1 MKWSS
6 FKYLVKQGWHSMVAN
21 RLMTLA
27 SIGVL
32 VACLMITGVAALLSV
47 NVTSYVDY
55 LETLNEIVFFIDDAA
70 PAETV
75 EALKTQ
81 IPADG
86 NVAACEYVPKAA
98 AVEDMREY
106 LGDYGDIMNDYAG
119 EGNTENPL
127 PASFRV
133 SVTDVADLAPTVER
147 IKAMGAYTATAED
160 GTASDANVFYKVNS
174 PSELSST
181 LVNLKRIVNYI
192 GWGLVAVLGV
202 VSVVVISNTIRLTVF
217 ARRKEINIMKFVGAT
232 NAFIRLP
239 FFVEGMTVG
248 AISGVLATVV
258 VGGAYY
264 GLEQALLQPEA
275 LWLNEFTKCMWPFMD
290 IIWPLLGG
298 FVLFGVAIGGV
309 GCASSIR
316 KHLKV

>member
-1 MKWSS
+1 
-6 FKYLVKQGWHSMVAN
+6 
-21 RLMTLA
+21 
-27 SIGVL
+27 
-32 VACLMITGVAALLSV
+32 
-47 NVTSYVDY
+47 
-55 LETLNEIVFFIDDAA
+55 
-70 PAETV
+70 
-75 EALKTQ
+75 
-81 IPADG
+81 
-86 NVAACEYVPKAA
+86 
-98 AVEDMREY
+98 MREY

-160 GTASDANVFYKVNS
+160 GTASDATVFYKVNS

-192 GWGLVAVLGV
+192 GWGLVAVLG
-202 VSVVVISNTIRLTVF
+202 LTVF

>member
-98 AVEDMREY
+98 AVEEMREY

-202 VSVVVISNTIRLTVF
+202 VAAVLCGGHDGGRYLGRAGHGRCGRCVLR
-217 ARRKEINIMKFVGAT
+217 AGA
-232 NAFIRLP
+232 
-239 FFVEGMTVG
+239 G
-248 AISGVLATVV
+248 AAAA
-258 VGGAYY
+258 GGALAERVHQMHVAVHGYHLAAAGRVCAVRRRHRRR
-264 GLEQALLQPEA
+264 GLRVQHPQAPEGVIFFEHRSF
-275 LWLNEFTKCMWPFMD
+275 LWKSIKNWS
-290 IIWPLLGG
+290 
-298 FVLFGVAIGGV
+298 
-309 GCASSIR
+309 ASYVWCLP
-316 KHLKV
+316 H